1 MNLKI
6 SNEIAN
12 KYLKIGM
19 FAKDFC
25 STPKSEQFLFQEGLK
40 KIRKYLQQL
49 FFSFLF
55 FSSVLSFS
63 LCENGKFW
71 CVAKGVGDKDDRKR
85 GADREGVRM

>member
-49 FFSFLF
+49 CFFFSFHQY
-55 FSSVLSFS
+55 SPFS
-63 LCENGKFW
+63 LCENGKFC
-71 CVAKGVGDKDDRKR
+71 CVAKGVGDKDDRKEEQR
-85 GADREGVRM
+85 GRR